1 MAARAP
7 ASPAGAS
14 KLNDPSFLQL
24 FTQSLIQLR
33 GGISQAKLYQLVTPQ
48 YQRIAGEVMAA
59 WAPALAYAGDIH
71 LSIEAGETLVNGERL
86 TLPQNAELAVRGLER
101 TLHETSLRG
110 LHFQAGLSA
119 DELAQFMQDLAHNKL
134 GSTDGKEINARL
146 RTKGIQH
153 ITVNEVIY
161 VAVGEAQAENIG
173 GGGGGVP
180 GVAPNARNLV
190 RGVDALV
197 DSLSRV
203 DDTEARAQLQ
213 SSMAE
218 ELLTKD
224 PALVQ
229 DILQAAL
236 FDPDHPVPK
245 EVAQWR
251 ADPHRDAGCIRAL
264 ARLMGALNGGAGA
277 AAVGGAA
284 SELMAALLSP
294 YEQRPECW
302 PVLLADVDPVLYPL
316 APPWMAGYLQRPSGD
331 DPDARAQWLFQLP
344 FALLVEPKGY
354 AEVEALLAYYRGKEN
369 REMFIAVL
377 DRFSQAARLPQTT
390 LRREAVSKLL
400 DLAERYAADPFAFHE
415 LLEDFLAD
423 VAQHETDAAI
433 LQRLIEY
440 LGARVK
446 AEYRMGNY
454 ERARADLDTLHAF
467 ALSEDHVLGKE
478 AQSMARD
485 ALAVLGDDVFVAA
498 LLNACVDRPEA
509 KLPSQAMLVSLGAA
523 VYPHLA
529 KPVLAC
535 GRVARM
541 KALVA
546 AVAEL
551 GAPAVAPVLKELGAQ
566 PEGAAGL
573 RLLVACE
580 DLLTDQVFA
589 ERVGALLRH
598 DAPEVRQ
605 YAIEK
610 CFRRKDAIAEEA
622 LMGALR
628 AEHDESRVLALAG
641 VLAVWGGEN
650 HLAEIAALLHRTG
663 GEALGEHAQL
673 EVLKLLAGT
682 LNPQIVPLLAPLVQA
697 HPERSLTGFL
707 GRGKHDAPVSKPVR
721 LAAIKAL
728 GPQHAEHSVAELLKP
743 LKQDKDAEIARTA
756 VAVSNGL
763 VKEAPKL
770 VPPVAPV
777 PVDAVPA
784 RAAHKGRRASHFA
797 FDAEPGARRSS
808 ASAEN
813 VPAATSSMS
822 AAAASPV
829 PPKGSLAQFNL
840 ERVIEAFEARHGMV
854 LVKTSLGE
862 SRVFLAKGMVVD
874 ALHVGLIGYAALQ
887 AAAALTDGAYEFV
900 PDIDARHWPLAIPI
914 KQLGDTLAG
923 RVAPVMGADATG
935 GSDDGWSG

>member
-7 ASPAGAS
+7 ATSAGSS
-14 KLNDPSFLQL
+14 KLNAPSFLQL

-33 GGISQAKLYQLVTPQ
+33 GGISQAKLYQITTPQ

-59 WAPALAYAGDIH
+59 WTPAFAYAGDIR
-71 LSIEAGETLVNGERL
+71 LSIEGGETLVNGERL

-110 LHFQAGLSA
+110 VHFQAGLTS

-161 VAVGEAQAENIG
+161 VAVGEAQANSL

-180 GVAPNARNLV
+180 GVGPGASNLV

-197 DSLSRV
+197 DSLTRV
-203 DDTEARAQLQ
+203 EDVEARAQLQ

-236 FDPDHPVPK
+236 FDPNHPVPK

-251 ADPHRDAGCIRAL
+251 ADPHRDAGCIQAL
-264 ARLMGALNGGAGA
+264 ARLMGSLNGAAGA
-277 AAVGGAA
+277 AAASGAA
-284 SELMAALLSP
+284 GELMAALLAP

-302 PVLLADVDPVLYPL
+302 PVLVADLDPVLHPL
-316 APPWMAGYLQRPSGD
+316 APAWMAAYLQRPTGD

-354 AEVEALLAYYRGKEN
+354 AEVEALLAHYRGKEN
-369 REMFIAVL
+369 RDMFIAVL

-415 LLEDFLAD
+415 LLEDFLAE

-433 LQRLIEY
+433 LQRLLEY
-440 LGARVK
+440 LSARVK

-454 ERARADLDTLHAF
+454 ERARADLDALHAF

-478 AQSMARD
+478 AQGMARD
-485 ALAVLGDDVFVAA
+485 ALAALGDDVFVAA
-498 LLNACVDRPEA
+498 LLNACVDRLEA

-529 KPVLAC
+529 KTVLAC

-541 KALVA
+541 KSLIA
-546 AVAEL
+546 AAAEL

-566 PEGAAGL
+566 PEGAAAL

-580 DLLTDQVFA
+580 DLLTDQIFA

-598 DAPEVRQ
+598 DAPEIRQ

-628 AEHDESRVLALAG
+628 AEHDETRVLALAS
-641 VLAVWGGEN
+641 VLCVWGGEN
-650 HLAEIAALLHRTG
+650 HLAEVAALLRRTG
-663 GEALGEHAQL
+663 GEALGEPTQL
-673 EVLKLLAGT
+673 EVVKLLSAT
-682 LNPQIVPLLAPLVQA
+682 LNPQIVSLLAPLVQA
-697 HPERSLTGFL
+697 HPQGGLTGFL
-707 GRGKHDAPVSKPVR
+707 GRGKHDAAVSKPVR

-728 GPQHAEHSVAELLKP
+728 GPQHADPAVIDLLKP

-763 VKEAPKL
+763 VKDAPKL

-777 PVDAVPA
+777 AVDAVPA
-784 RAAHKGRRASHFA
+784 RAAHKGRRTSHFA

-808 ASAEN
+808 ASAVN
-813 VPAATSSMS
+813 VPAAGSTM
-822 AAAASPV
+822 AAAATGTV
-829 PPKGSLAQFNL
+829 PPKGSIAQYNL
-840 ERVIEAFEARHGMV
+840 ERVVTAHEAKHGMV
-854 LVKTSLGE
+854 LIKTSLGE

-874 ALHVGLIGYAALQ
+874 ALHVGLIGYPALQ
-887 AAAALTDGAYEFV
+887 AAAALTDGTYEFV
-900 PDIDARHWPLAIPI
+900 PDIDARHWPLAIPV

-923 RVAPVMGADATG
+923 RIAPVMGADATG
-935 GSDDGWSG
+935 GGDDGWSG